1 MKLLQDPLSF
11 WMAHPVTKSRIRSR
25 TVSEEVVDL
34 LARMLVVNPE
44 ERITKNGI
52 QKHTWMLKYS
62 KDIYEE
68 NDYEDFEFSP
78 EVLNEDD
85 DSDYIINDEE
95 LKSSDSDTESQ
106 GNYSEKSQKLELD
119 SNNDNKSI
127 RDIEI
132 DSSYSGIQAKE
143 DLLQKCIIPKQSFL
157 KKIETVLKSIKPI
170 PN

>member
-11 WMAHPVTKSRIRSR
+11 WMVHPVTKSRIRTR

-44 ERITKNGI
+44 ERITKNAI
-52 QKHTWMLKYS
+52 IKHPWMMKYS

-78 EVLNEDD
+78 EILNEDD

-95 LKSSDSDTESQ
+95 LKSSYSDNESQ
-106 GNYSEKSQKLELD
+106 
-119 SNNDNKSI
+119 
-127 RDIEI
+127 
-132 DSSYSGIQAKE
+132 
-143 DLLQKCIIPKQSFL
+143 
-157 KKIETVLKSIKPI
+157 
-170 PN
+170 